1 MSVTKQNQIEHN
13 DCLNLQLKLKE
24 EKEYWEDKLLELKLK
39 NCKTNFIEEKSSQNL
54 KSKLLTSYHLKKI
67 FDGTEGKLYFGQ
79 DWDFVSSHFNFKG
92 TV

>member
-54 KSKLLTSYHLKKI
+54 KSKLLRDRTITAQWQRLWNADSVNTK
-67 FDGTEGKLYFGQ
+67 T
-79 DWDFVSSHFNFKG
+79 
-92 TV
+92 